1 MKHLLPLALLLAP
14 PAFAQTK
21 LNLPLKRELDSIYV
35 QDQRYR
41 EMMMTGMG
49 PGKAEATEA
58 ALHLAKGELGNYL
71 STNMIR
77 TDSSDMRRVAAI
89 VRRYGYPGKSL
100 VGTPTNEAVWW
111 VIQHSNKI
119 PQYLPLLK
127 AAAETGELPFYRYAQ
142 MLDRQL
148 MNDGQEQLYG
158 TQGKGY
164 TVPNPATGAPEN
176 IRFIWPI
183 KEAARVNER
192 RKQAGFPTTVEEN
205 GAAIGIPYQ
214 PVTLDYAKQ
223 VQRRAQGR

>member
-1 MKHLLPLALLLAP
+1 M

-41 EMMMTGMG
+41 EIMMTGIG
-49 PGKAEATEA
+49 PGKTEATEA

-71 STNMIR
+71 YTNMVR
-77 TDSSDMRRVAAI
+77 TDSANMRRVAAI
-89 VRRYGYPGKSL
+89 VRRHGYPGKSL
-100 VGTPTNEAVWW
+100 VGMPTNEAVWS

-127 AAAETGELPFYRYAQ
+127 KAAEAGELPFYRYAQ

-148 MNDGQEQLYG
+148 MHDGQEQLYG
-158 TQGKGY
+158 TQGMGY
-164 TVPNPATGAPEN
+164 TVPNPATGTSET
-176 IRFIWPI
+176 IKFIWPI
-183 KEAARVNER
+183 KDAARANER
-192 RKQAGFPTTVEEN
+192 RKQAGFSDTVEEN
-205 GAAIGIPYQ
+205 GVAISIPYQ

-223 VQRRAQGR
+223 VQLRSQGR